1 MSLDYIKKGP
11 KLSFDKLKSNLPS
24 DIQFTWVDDKDV
36 FHKVTP
42 NHKFNPNKQYVMNG
56 NEMDENGREI
66 GYLYL
71 CFTQQGKLF
80 GGTSYGLRSCRGC
93 GNHVVYKNDKRGWDK
108 LRRALKENRLCLIIR
123 QFFGV
128 IFKTVT
134 FPV

>member
-80 GGTSYGLRSCRGC
+80 GGTSYGLNFPISVLQYLGFNKDVSRLTGDQYGIFEII
-93 GNHVVYKNDKRGWDK
+93 GNVLK
-108 LRRALKENRLCLIIR
+108 LRFTIK
-123 QFFGV
+123 
-128 IFKTVT
+128 
-134 FPV
+134 